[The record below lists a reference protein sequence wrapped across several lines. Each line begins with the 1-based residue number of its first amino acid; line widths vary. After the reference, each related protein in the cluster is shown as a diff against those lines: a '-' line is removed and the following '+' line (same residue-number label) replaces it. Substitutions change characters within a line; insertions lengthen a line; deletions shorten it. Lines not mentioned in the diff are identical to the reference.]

1 MSEIG
6 ALSSA
11 AMTSAMMNSGTA
23 STGRQV
29 APGSDSAGT
38 SSWSIAESVQ
48 LEQIPLRPS
57 EETAAPGCIIR
68 LPVMRLV
75 TYDRGGARRLGAW
88 VGGLVVDLPDAVGH
102 PAFPTTMEAL
112 IALHGGTTLDAARE
126 ALSHPA
132 NVKEFRVPGAR
143 LLPPIVPISLLERR
157 WPGARGS
164 PALASWSG
172 RGRLPGR
179 GGLY

>member
-6 ALSSA
+6 AVSSA

-29 APGSDSAGT
+29 APGSDSAGPSSGT
-38 SSWSIAESVQ
+38 SGRGGTGRAIFRLACWIDGSLSARRRGASQILSRSK
-48 LEQIPLRPS
+48 QIPHGPC
-57 EETAAPGCIIR
+57 EETAPPGCIIR

-88 VGGLVVDLPDAVGH
+88 VGGIVVDLPDAVGH

-112 IALHGGTTLDAARE
+112 IALHGGTTLDAALESTDSPPR
-126 ALSHPA
+126 SDPA
-132 NVKEFRVPGAR
+132 SSPPTSSTPPEGGSSPG
-143 LLPPIVPISLLERR
+143 
-157 WPGARGS
+157 
-164 PALASWSG
+164 
-172 RGRLPGR
+172 
-179 GGLY
+179 